1 MEAAVLLRVVHMGF
15 DDLVE
20 SGLACYAPH
29 NEAGEHGLDMAMLT
43 VVETLD
49 GHSFSC
55 RAPIAGRLV
64 HGIADEMETCQS
76 MALLDRMQ
84 PLQLVP
90 VYSRIG
96 DLSFSTK
103 EVPVRI
109 ESDLEV
115 RGPARVLSCLE
126 VL

>member
-1 MEAAVLLRVVHMGF
+1 MAVDRVASVEAAVLLRVVHMGF

-64 HGIADEMETCQS
+64 HGIADEMETC
-76 MALLDRMQ
+76 
-84 PLQLVP
+84 LVMHH
-90 VYSRIG
+90 
-96 DLSFSTK
+96 T
-103 EVPVRI
+103 
-109 ESDLEV
+109 
-115 RGPARVLSCLE
+115 AQ
-126 VL
+126 